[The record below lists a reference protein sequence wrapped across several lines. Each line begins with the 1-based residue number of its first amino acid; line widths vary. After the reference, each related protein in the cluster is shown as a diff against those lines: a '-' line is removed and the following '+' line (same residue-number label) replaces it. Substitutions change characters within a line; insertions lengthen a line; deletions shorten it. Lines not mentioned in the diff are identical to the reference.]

1 MALSLDD
8 FVSASKPNRMKCRIV
23 MILDSLD
30 PADAKVVAEA
40 ISNPAVTNSALA
52 KVLTSNGHEISNVA
66 IGRHRRG
73 DCACDR

>member
-8 FVSASKPNRMKCRIV
+8 FVSASKPHHMRCRIV
-23 MILDSLD
+23 TILDALD
-30 PADAKVVAEA
+30 PGDAKVVTEA
-40 ISNPAVTNSALA
+40 INDPAVTNSALA